1 MDASARMA
9 FNMKVLRRHD
19 PAIEDIIE
27 SASFVVLYS
36 HDGEWVS
43 FISMWSLF
51 SLITNEIL

>member
-43 FISMWSLF
+43 FTSMWSLF
-51 SLITNEIL
+51 SDH